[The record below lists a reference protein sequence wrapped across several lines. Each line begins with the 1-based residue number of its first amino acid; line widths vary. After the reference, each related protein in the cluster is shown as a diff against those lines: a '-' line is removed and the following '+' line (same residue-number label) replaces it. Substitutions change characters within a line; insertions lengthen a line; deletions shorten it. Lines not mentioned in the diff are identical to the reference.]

1 MEKQAKEEKWV
12 RLARRL
18 VNPEQARIL
27 IEPYGQG
34 KGYWFGGGNLVKGPE
49 SDIYLAGRYRN
60 PGDSTTGLA
69 KGERGLELAI
79 FRSSD
84 GGRTFEKIISFSKKD
99 LSFDDYD
106 VLSIEGSALN
116 LLEDGAE
123 LFVSSE
129 KGNLFYPDPFENF
142 QKPGT
147 GVWTIDRI
155 AAPGIAGLK
164 GPKPQPLFSGKDP
177 QHLHVK
183 DPVVYRPSSGATIL
197 FFCTHPF
204 SWSSSNSAYAL
215 RPRGSAR
222 FSDPVFGF
230 FPRGTAWDVAV
241 TRISDVLPLPEWK
254 EAGGEEEISL
264 VFYDGAEC
272 LREHEQSTWGIDRP
286 RGYSCE
292 ELGGLAVLHSGD
304 PARMERVSKYLPL
317 FVSPWGTGC
326 CRYVHTLRTQ
336 EGILA
341 TWQQSQ
347 KDASQPLVMNFLTWQ
362 EVYETLEKKG

>member
-1 MEKQAKEEKWV
+1 
-12 RLARRL
+12 

-27 IEPYGQG
+27 IEPYG
-34 KGYWFGGGNLVKGPE
+34 KGMGCWFGGGNLVEGPGG
-49 SDIYLAGRYRN
+49 DIYLVGRYRN

-84 GGRTFEKIISFSKKD
+84 GGQTFEKILSFSKKD
-99 LSFDDYD
+99 LGFDGYD

-116 LLEDGAE
+116 LLEEGVE
-123 LFVSSE
+123 LFISSE
-129 KGNLFYPDPFENF
+129 KANVFYPNPFEDF

-155 AAPGIAGLK
+155 SASEIMGLK
-164 GPKPQPLFSGKDP
+164 DQQAQLLFSSKDP

-183 DPVVYRPSSGATIL
+183 DPVVYSPSAGGTIL
-197 FFCTHPF
+197 IFCTHPF
-204 SWSSSNSAYAL
+204 GWSSSNSAYAL
-215 RPRGSAR
+215 RPPGSSR
-222 FSDPVFGF
+222 FSDPVYGF
-230 FPRGTAWDVAV
+230 FPRGTTWDVAV
-241 TRISDVLPLPEWK
+241 TRISDILPLPEWK
-254 EAGGEEEISL
+254 EVWGDGAINL

-272 LREHEQSTWGIDRP
+272 LRAHEQSTWGVNRP

-292 ELGGLAVLHSGD
+292 ELGGLAMQHSED
-304 PARMERVSKYLPL
+304 PTRIERVSKYVPL

-326 CRYVHTLRTQ
+326 CRYVHTVRTKD
-336 EGILA
+336 GILA

-347 KDASQPLVMNFLTWQ
+347 KDASQPLVMNFLSWQ

>member
-1 MEKQAKEEKWV
+1 MEKQAKEEKLI

-18 VNPEQARIL
+18 VNPDKARIL
-27 IEPYGQG
+27 IEPYGRG
-34 KGYWFGGGNLVKGPE
+34 KGYWFGGGNLVEGPG
-49 SDIYLAGRYRN
+49 SDIYLVGRYRN

-79 FRSSD
+79 LRSSD
-84 GGRTFEKIISFSKKD
+84 GGRRFERILSFSKKD
-99 LSFDDYD
+99 LGFDDYD

-116 LLEDGAE
+116 FLEDGVE
-123 LFVSSE
+123 LFISSE
-129 KGNLFYPDPFENF
+129 KANLFYPDPFEDF

-155 AAPGIAGLK
+155 AAPEIMGLK
-164 GPKPQPLFSGKDP
+164 DRQAQLLFSSRDP

-183 DPVVYRPSSGATIL
+183 DPVVYRPSSDATVL

-215 RPRGSAR
+215 RSRGSGR
-222 FSDPVFGF
+222 FSEPVFGF
-230 FPRGTAWDVAV
+230 FPRGTTWDVAV
-241 TRISDVLPLPEWK
+241 TRISDILPLPEWK
-254 EAGGEEEISL
+254 GVWGDEDLSL

-272 LREHEQSTWGIDRP
+272 LRTHKQSTWGINRP

-292 ELGGLAVLHSGD
+292 ELGGLAILPPGD
-304 PARMERVSKYLPL
+304 PARIERISKYFPL
-317 FVSPWGTGC
+317 FVSSWGTGC
-326 CRYVHTLRTQ
+326 CRYVHTLRTK

-347 KDASQPLVMNFLTWQ
+347 KDASQPLVMNFLTWP
-362 EVYETLEKKG
+362 EVYETLEKKE